1 MTCGGT
7 RSRRSAPRNR
17 CPGLNRGPGLR
28 ARDVG
33 YGNATGPGTRT
44 TEKNTSPWATMT
56 WPFRSDPRAG
66 VARRRD
72 PRYPRRPQQT
82 PAVGRL
88 GGLSYGR
95 PIEESGACGLNPQ
108 HGRTCGRGL
117 ALRRGTRGAPVR
129 KRGPAWPWSMSAS
142 IAFRGKK
149 TVNFAWEKYHA
160 VREQNQSTGATG
172 SAAEHSQAFMPP

>member
-1 MTCGGT
+1 MSVAPRAGP
-7 RSRRSAPRNR
+7 APRNR
-17 CPGLNRGPGLR
+17 CPGPNRGPGLR

-33 YGNATGPGTRT
+33 YGNATDPGTQT
-44 TEKNTSPWATMT
+44 TGKNTSPRGDQDLAG
-56 WPFRSDPRAG
+56 FRSDLRAG

-108 HGRTCGRGL
+108 HGRTWRPRSR
-117 ALRRGTRGAPVR
+117 LRRGTRGAPVR

-160 VREQNQSTGATG
+160 VREQSRSTGATG
-172 SAAEHSQAFMPP
+172 SAAELAGFMPP

>member
-1 MTCGGT
+1 MAGSSPTLSISPRLEFGDPPPTSVNLHSITKGAEPECNGINLSGT
-7 RSRRSAPRNR
+7 RYAHKTGGSAASHVR
-17 CPGLNRGPGLR
+17 
-28 ARDVG
+28 
-33 YGNATGPGTRT
+33 TR
-44 TEKNTSPWATMT
+44 P
-56 WPFRSDPRAG
+56 
-66 VARRRD
+66 
-72 PRYPRRPQQT
+72 T

-149 TVNFAWEKYHA
+149 TVNFAWEKYHGCKGA
-160 VREQNQSTGATG
+160 EPIDRRDRLGRGTRRLHAPINLPDCIVRY
-172 SAAEHSQAFMPP
+172 